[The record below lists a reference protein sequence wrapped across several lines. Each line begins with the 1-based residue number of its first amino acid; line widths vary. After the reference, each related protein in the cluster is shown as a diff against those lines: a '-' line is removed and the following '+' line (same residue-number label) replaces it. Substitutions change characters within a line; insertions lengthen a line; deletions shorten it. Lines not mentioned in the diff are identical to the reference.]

1 VVVTRKITER
11 VTQETNARA
20 GHLFDDIKAY
30 KTETEDSLKQ
40 LGQDYTR
47 HKEQMNSE
55 QANWQD
61 KAGGELDKVKDNV
74 KSVEDR
80 VTEIEAAAQNSI
92 QKLNAE
98 ITYLR
103 GQIATRQVTDS
114 VMPSQALPVAAVDV
128 QISSQSDLEVAAGAG
143 NYHMG
148 NCNVNNCSRTV
159 GGNATA
165 QQNAIV
171 NVKSDVF
178 ANNSPMN
185 ELTLPT
191 FHDSLNQ
198 MAIHFL
204 RDLDE
209 YYRIK
214 NVPEPLKLPLAMR
227 AVTDPTTKSWFSTVY
242 GELHDYEHFL
252 RFLQNFY
259 GIHPLNPGSDAQSIR
274 TNLPCKMAN
283 P

>member
-1 VVVTRKITER
+1 MV
-11 VTQETNARA
+11 
-20 GHLFDDIKAY
+20 
-30 KTETEDSLKQ
+30 
-40 LGQDYTR
+40 
-47 HKEQMNSE
+47 
-55 QANWQD
+55 
-61 KAGGELDKVKDNV
+61 
-74 KSVEDR
+74 
-80 VTEIEAAAQNSI
+80 
-92 QKLNAE
+92 
-98 ITYLR
+98 
-103 GQIATRQVTDS
+103 
-114 VMPSQALPVAAVDV
+114 AVDV
-128 QISSQSDLEVAAGAG
+128 EISSQSDFEVAAGAG

-148 NCNVNNCSRTV
+148 NCNVNNCSMTV

-191 FHDSLNQ
+191 FHDSSNQ
-198 MAIHFL
+198 IALHFL

-242 GELHDYEHFL
+242 GELHDYEHNVQI
-252 RFLQNFY
+252 RWTP
-259 GIHPLNPGSDAQSIR
+259 IRHPQ
-274 TNLPCKMAN
+274 AN
-283 P
+283 PSERCMRKISKFCKLYCSQNHRKWAELLP